1 LIYRNGCVDSSFQSM
16 TAAFMALSK
25 KDVCKVIV
33 GPLTPAM

>member
-1 LIYRNGCVDSSFQSM
+1 M